1 MLVCTTCIVS
11 LSNQNLVQ
19 VLVQTHLRVEND
31 VPLVGCLM
39 KMTFIATSRTPRK
52 TTQSSSELLNQ
63 YYEIK

>member
-39 KMTFIATSRTPRK
+39 EMTFVATPRK
-52 TTQSSSELLNQ
+52 TTQSSSELLTVNQ
-63 YYEIK
+63 FYEIK